1 MSYSDVLNSLKL
13 HGGALNQTTAD
24 WANIGNSMQSQLG
37 NTTAQSQGV
46 NPWSSEAY
54 VPKTY
59 RDIYSEYSDVI
70 DPRSA
75 FSEYTDLSGGEK
87 FGINAAKGLTGYKM
101 GSEFSPYISDAVSS
115 LSGKKWGLTG
125 DQTMNLGPS
134 QFVRGFTNDMNPYT
148 YTGKESMGNT
158 ASNMMMAH
166 QLSKMLPATMGLSSA
181 AGGVGLLGGA
191 NPLLANIN
199 PMLMLGT
206 MLFSMFQN
214 KKKKKRAKQKN
225 LKAIEEVETAQTEQ
239 YEERSGKLQD
249 MRDDMLSQ
257 QTNRMWQQ
265 DASRYSNQYGGN
277 YSNRYA
283 DEGMKFSPKE
293 LSKIAKAG
301 RNGDTQLAHINPQE
315 AQMLKAMGGSGTIN
329 PNTGLREYGWLN
341 NFISSILGGA
351 TNVVGGALDAGGN
364 ILSGTLDATSNILT
378 DVSDEVVFPVLD
390 PIFDATDQVMQPAM
404 EMTGD
409 IVKPVMEGIHN
420 VAETGIDMIGNVGMQ
435 GVEGLH
441 GGAEWAGGFINDLF
455 ENIFGMGDDPYQV
468 GGGGVKE
475 IPGELKREELKKQLS
490 GGNEAGIKLS
500 KAGLANLTKENKAK
514 YAPGDWVGDKPNP
527 YIAANVEEE
536 LDVMAHGG
544 KMDIIAEF
552 TGNELIVND
561 QDKVEQGLA
570 SGNYA
575 MAASPIRRAMKRRQL
590 TPGQETHGGNP
601 MPVDSEGNIYAGG
614 GKLNFK
620 VNKGAGVYDHAT
632 DQFKPTMTD
641 REIAMVA
648 HNNINKWESNGM
660 A

>member
-1 MSYSDVLNSLKL
+1 MSYSDVINSLKL
-13 HGGALNQTTAD
+13 HGGALNQTAAN
-24 WANIGNSMQSQLG
+24 WANIGNNMQSQLG
-37 NTTAQSQGV
+37 ATTAQSQGV

-59 RDIYSEYSDVI
+59 RDIYSEYSDVV

-75 FSEYTDLSGGEK
+75 FNTYNDLSGGEK
-87 FGINAAKGLTGYKM
+87 FGINAAKGLTGFQM
-101 GSEFSPYISDAVSS
+101 GSQISPYLAGTK
-115 LSGKKWGLTG
+115 LTNKAGETMWGLG
-125 DQTMNLGPS
+125 KGQSFNLGPS
-134 QFVRGFTNDMNPYT
+134 MAVRSFTNDMNPYT
-148 YTGKESMGNT
+148 YTSREGMGNT

-166 QLSKMLPATMGLSSA
+166 QVSKMIPALNAGSALALSAPATATSA
-181 AGGVGLLGGA
+181 AVAG
-191 NPLLANIN
+191 IN
-199 PMLMLGT
+199 PMVALAALA
-206 MLFSMFQN
+206 FSMFQN
-214 KKKKKRAKQKN
+214 KKRRRRAKQKN
-225 LKAIEEVETAQTEQ
+225 LEAIQEVETAQAEQ
-239 YEERSGKLQD
+239 YEDRSQKLQD

-257 QTNRMWQQ
+257 QTNRLWQQ

-277 YSNRYA
+277 YSNRFA

-293 LSKIAKAG
+293 LKKIAKAG

-329 PNTGLREYGWLN
+329 PYTGLREYGWLN
-341 NFISSILGGA
+341 SFVSSILGGA
-351 TNVVGGALDAGGN
+351 TNVVGGVLDAGGD
-364 ILSGTLDATSNILT
+364 ILSGTLDAGSNILT
-378 DVSDEVVFPVLD
+378 DVSDQVVFPVLD
-390 PIFDATDQVMQPAM
+390 PVFDATDKVMQPAM
-404 EMTGD
+404 QATSD
-409 IVKPVMEGIHN
+409 IVRPVMEGVGN
-420 VAETGIDMIGNVGMQ
+420 VVEGGIDMIGNVGMQ
-435 GVEGLH
+435 GVEALH
-441 GGAEWAGGFINDLF
+441 GGAEWVGGFINDIF
-455 ENIFGMGDDPYQV
+455 ENIFGMDNDPYQL
-468 GGGGVKE
+468 GGMTQ
-475 IPGELKREELKKQLS
+475 IPGELQRESLKKQLS
-490 GGNEAGIKLS
+490 NREDTNLQLS
-500 KAGLANLTKENKAK
+500 QAGLANLTKENKAK
-514 YAPGDWVGDKPNP
+514 YQPGDWVGDKPNP

-561 QDKVEQGLA
+561 QDKVEKGLA

-575 MAASPIRRAMKRRQL
+575 MAAAPIRRAMKKKQL
-590 TPGQETHGGNP
+590 TPGQETHQGNP